1 VQHAVNRV
9 RAQFWGLK
17 GDARL
22 AQRNAWL
29 LVREQV
35 RPEAAPPAVPPP
47 VAPPPSPAHG
57 RLSAVRLCAQ
67 FIHLADLRL
76 IYAVLG
82 GHVAVAEYLAE
93 ALRDG
98 LLLLS
103 TGLMPWRPLTMHAV
117 PHTREYTMWDGS
129 APSPDPRPPSL
140 LAGTAAMPRP
150 ILGGDAMVDGENGAV
165 LRRST
170 KSKAV
175 PSYFFSDG
183 ERDGEGEL
191 RYGAVSADTVAEMVL
206 VVRRET
212 LREVGWAPEEE
223 LKPLDLG
230 SKGGG
235 GG

>member
-1 VQHAVNRV
+1 MA
-9 RAQFWGLK
+9 K
-17 GDARL
+17 
-22 AQRNAWL
+22 
-29 LVREQV
+29 
-35 RPEAAPPAVPPP
+35 
-47 VAPPPSPAHG
+47 
-57 RLSAVRLCAQ
+57 
-67 FIHLADLRL
+67 
-76 IYAVLG
+76 
-82 GHVAVAEYLAE
+82 
-93 ALRDG
+93 
-98 LLLLS
+98 
-103 TGLMPWRPLTMHAV
+103 M
-117 PHTREYTMWDGS
+117 
-129 APSPDPRPPSL
+129 
-140 LAGTAAMPRP
+140 
-150 ILGGDAMVDGENGAV
+150 V

>member
-1 VQHAVNRV
+1 
-9 RAQFWGLK
+9 
-17 GDARL
+17 
-22 AQRNAWL
+22 
-29 LVREQV
+29 
-35 RPEAAPPAVPPP
+35 
-47 VAPPPSPAHG
+47 
-57 RLSAVRLCAQ
+57 
-67 FIHLADLRL
+67 
-76 IYAVLG
+76 
-82 GHVAVAEYLAE
+82 
-93 ALRDG
+93 
-98 LLLLS
+98 
-103 TGLMPWRPLTMHAV
+103 
-117 PHTREYTMWDGS
+117 
-129 APSPDPRPPSL
+129 
-140 LAGTAAMPRP
+140 
-150 ILGGDAMVDGENGAV
+150 MVDGENGAV